1 MRLVS
6 GLVLGGLLVSCM
18 GCGRPSNPASSTQE
32 AEIGASECLEN
43 LNLERLDAALDR
55 CNAVVRAHSRNPA
68 PLVDRSLIFNLMDRP
83 DEACNDVAKAARL
96 IKNDQP
102 KPDPLL
108 LHELS
113 VRQQSCKL
121 RATIAGND

>member
-6 GLVLGGLLVSCM
+6 SLVLGGLLISSM
-18 GCGRPSNPASSTQE
+18 GCGKQSNQTAPTE
-32 AEIGASECLEN
+32 AAEVAASECLEN
-43 LNLERLDAALDR
+43 LNLKRLDAALDR
-55 CNAVVRAHSRNPA
+55 CNLVVRAHRSNPA
-68 PLVDRSLIFNLMDRP
+68 PLVDRSLIFNLMKRP
-83 DEACNDVAKAARL
+83 EEACNDVAKAARL
-96 IKNDQP
+96 LKKGQQ
-102 KPDPLL
+102 KPDPML

>member
-6 GLVLGGLLVSCM
+6 GLILGGLRVSCM
-18 GCGRPSNPASSTQE
+18 GCGRRSVPASSSE
-32 AEIGASECLEN
+32 AGGIGACECLERGGRVRVEGAV
-43 LNLERLDAALDR
+43 ER
-55 CNAVVRAHSRNPA
+55 CSAVVRAHSRNPA

>member
-1 MRLVS
+1 MRPVS
-6 GLVLGGLLVSCM
+6 GLVLGGLLISCM
-18 GCGRPSNPASSTQE
+18 GCGGPSNPASSSEET
-32 AEIGASECLEN
+32 EIGASECLEN
-43 LNLERLDAALDR
+43 LNLKRLDAALDR
-55 CNAVVRAHSRNPA
+55 CNAVVRAHNGNPA

-102 KPDPLL
+102 TPDPLL

-113 VRQQSCKL
+113 VRQESCKQ

>member
-1 MRLVS
+1 MRPVS
-6 GLVLGGLLVSCM
+6 GLVLGGLLISCM
-18 GCGRPSNPASSTQE
+18 GCGGPSNPASSSEE

-43 LNLERLDAALDR
+43 LNLKRLDAALDR
-55 CNAVVRAHSRNPA
+55 CNAVVRAHSGNPA

-102 KPDPLL
+102 TPDPLL

-113 VRQQSCKL
+113 VRQESCKQ